1 MEVIVWVSSANKAG
15 PLSNLIGGYGNS
27 MQFAFNFPNHRANK
41 KKQPTLLSLIN
52 REANRVKFWLILFYP
67 LQSHDATLL

>member
-41 KKQPTLLSLIN
+41 KTTTYLI
-52 REANRVKFWLILFYP
+52 EPY
-67 LQSHDATLL
+67 